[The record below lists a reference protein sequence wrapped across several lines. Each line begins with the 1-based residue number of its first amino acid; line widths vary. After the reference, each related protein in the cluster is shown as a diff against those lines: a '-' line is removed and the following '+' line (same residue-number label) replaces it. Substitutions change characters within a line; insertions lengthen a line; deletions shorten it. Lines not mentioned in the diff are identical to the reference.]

1 MTTPGPE
8 NVYGSSPDGQ
18 GYVPPFLRD
27 PQVPMP
33 APEQPVQYN
42 VDGLPVAPAQP
53 RNFFTAPPPQA
64 YAPVPAPHQMYA
76 AMPQMPVYAVP
87 QKSRAIAA
95 LLCFFLGSFGVH
107 DFYSGYHIRGV
118 IKLGV
123 SLSLVLLWFFI
134 PFVWLWCLL
143 DFIMI
148 LTRSGWYATDAR
160 GIPFD

>member
-1 MTTPGPE
+1 
-8 NVYGSSPDGQ
+8 
-18 GYVPPFLRD
+18 
-27 PQVPMP
+27 
-33 APEQPVQYN
+33 
-42 VDGLPVAPAQP
+42 
-53 RNFFTAPPPQA
+53 
-64 YAPVPAPHQMYA
+64 
-76 AMPQMPVYAVP
+76 MPQMPVYAVP